1 MSPTRIS
8 TRGSGLAEVRRPLPV
23 ESAAPRPVAPIARQI
38 EPPGPRRLF
47 LRRIA
52 SDRWMMAGLA
62 IVVVI
67 AGLAIFAPLLPLP
80 DPDAT
85 DPARRLAGPGEL
97 GYPLGSDQLG
107 RDILSRLVWGGR
119 ISLIVGLVSAGLA
132 LVIGGALGLISGY
145 FGGVVDNLVMRVVDT
160 LMAFPYVL
168 LAILLVAAL
177 GPGLVN
183 AMLAVSV
190 ANVSFYAR
198 GVRSAVLIIRRH
210 EYVEAARAVG
220 ATSPH
225 IITRQVLPN
234 VLPTAL
240 VAASL
245 NVGWMITETAGLS
258 FIGLG
263 AQPPTADWGTM
274 LADGRAVIT
283 VAYHVGTFPGI
294 AILALV
300 IGTNLIGEGLRDALD
315 PRFRE

>member
-1 MSPTRIS
+1 M
-8 TRGSGLAEVRRPLPV
+8 AEVV
-23 ESAAPRPVAPIARQI
+23 EHAGPSRLFMRQI
-38 EPPGPRRLF
+38 AG
-47 LRRIA
+47 
-52 SDRWMMAGLA
+52 DRWMMVGLA

-67 AGLAIFAPLLPLP
+67 AVLAIVAPLLPLP

-85 DPARRLAGPGEL
+85 DPAHRLAAPGEL

-107 RDILSRLVWGGR
+107 RDLLSRLVWGGR
-119 ISLIVGLVSAGLA
+119 ISLIIGFVSAGLA

-145 FGGVVDNLVMRVVDT
+145 FGRLVDNLVMRVVDT

-177 GPGLVN
+177 GPGLIN
-183 AMLAVSV
+183 AMLAVAI

-198 GVRSAVLIIRRH
+198 GVRSAVLLTRGQ

-220 ATSPH
+220 ATSLH
-225 IITRQVLPN
+225 IITRQILPN

-283 VAYHVGTFPGI
+283 VAYHVGTLPGI

-315 PRFRE
+315 PRFRG

>member
-1 MSPTRIS
+1 M
-8 TRGSGLAEVRRPLPV
+8 AEVPRPLRS
-23 ESAAPRPVAPIARQI
+23 ESAASRQAASIADRF
-38 EPPGPRRLF
+38 ESAKPRRLF
-47 LRRIA
+47 LRRVLR
-52 SDRWMMAGLA
+52 DRWMMAGIA

-67 AGLAIFAPLLPLP
+67 AVLAILAPLLPLP

-85 DPARRLAGPGEL
+85 DPARRLAAPGEL
-97 GYPLGSDQLG
+97 GYPFGSDQLG
-107 RDILSRLVWGGR
+107 RDLLSRLVWGGR
-119 ISLIVGLVSAGLA
+119 ISLIIGFVSAGLA
-132 LVIGGALGLISGY
+132 LVIGGGLGLVSGY
-145 FGGVVDNLVMRVVDT
+145 FGRLVDNLVMRVVDT

-177 GPGLVN
+177 GPGLIN
-183 AMLAVSV
+183 AMLAVAI

-198 GVRSAVLIIRRH
+198 GVRSAVLIIRGQD
-210 EYVEAARAVG
+210 YVEASRAVG
-220 ATSPH
+220 ATSLR
-225 IITRQVLPN
+225 IITHQILPN

-283 VAYHVGTFPGI
+283 VAYHVGTLPGI